1 MTGTKKRPKKKIS
14 AQFSARLARLGP
26 EDKIRAFVLLRA
38 GGPGSRSGRRQTRAE
53 REEAVKAF
61 RKSSGQALDDLD
73 KILKKH
79 DGRRL
84 ARRPNA
90 LGSLPVETTAAGV
103 RALARSRW
111 VQAVLEDQPIHFYR

>member
-1 MTGTKKRPKKKIS
+1 MLKQPKKKIS
-14 AQFSARLARLGP
+14 SQFSARLARLGP
-26 EDKIRAFVLLRA
+26 DDKVRAHVLLRA

-61 RKSSGQALDDLD
+61 RKKAGQALDDLD

-79 DGRRL
+79 SGRRL

-90 LGSLPVETTAAGV
+90 LGSLPVETTAAGI

-111 VQAVLEDQPIHFYR
+111 VQAVLEDQPIHLYR

>member
-1 MTGTKKRPKKKIS
+1 VTGTKKLPKKKIS
-14 AQFSARLARLGP
+14 AQFSARLARLEPG
-26 EDKIRAFVLLRA
+26 DKVRAFLLLRV

-79 DGRRL
+79 DGRLL

-90 LGSLPVETTAAGV
+90 LGSLPVETTAAGI

-111 VQAVLEDQPIHFYR
+111 VQAVFEDQPIHFYR

>member
-1 MTGTKKRPKKKIS
+1 VTGKKKQPKKKIS
-14 AQFSARLARLGP
+14 SQFSARLARLGP
-26 EDKIRAFVLLRA
+26 EDKVRAFVLLRA

-61 RKSSGQALDDLD
+61 RKSAGQALDDLD

-79 DGRRL
+79 DGRRM
-84 ARRPNA
+84 ARRPDA
-90 LGSLPVETTAAGV
+90 LGSLPVETTAAGI

-111 VQAVLEDQPIHFYR
+111 VQAVFEDQPIQFYR

>member
-1 MTGTKKRPKKKIS
+1 MTGTKKQPKKKIS

-26 EDKIRAFVLLRA
+26 EDKARAFVLLRA
-38 GGPGSRSGRRQTRAE
+38 GGPGSRSGRRQTREE

-61 RKSSGQALDDLD
+61 RKSAGQALDDLD

-79 DGRRL
+79 NGRRL
-84 ARRPNA
+84 ARRPDA
-90 LGSLPVETTAAGV
+90 LGSLPVEATAAGI

-111 VQAVLEDQPIHFYR
+111 VQAVLEDQPIQYYR

>member
-1 MTGTKKRPKKKIS
+1 MTETKRPSNKKIS
-14 AQFSARLARLGP
+14 AQFSARLARLKPG
-26 EDKIRAFVLLRA
+26 DKVHAFVLLRA

-53 REEAVKAF
+53 REAAVKAF
-61 RKSSGQALDDLD
+61 GKSSGQALDDLD
-73 KILKKH
+73 KILKEH

-90 LGSLPVETTAAGV
+90 LGSLPVETTAAGI

-111 VQAVLEDQPIHFYR
+111 VQAVFEDQPIHLYR

>member
-1 MTGTKKRPKKKIS
+1 MTGEKRLPKKKIS
-14 AQFSARLARLGP
+14 AQFSARLGRLGP
-26 EDKIRAFVLLRA
+26 EDKVRAFLLLRV

-79 DGRRL
+79 DGRML
-84 ARRPNA
+84 SRRPNA
-90 LGSLPVETTAAGV
+90 LGSLPVETTAAGI
-103 RALARSRW
+103 RALSRSRW
-111 VQAVLEDQPIHFYR
+111 VQAVLEDQPIHLYP

>member
-1 MTGTKKRPKKKIS
+1 MAGKKRRSKKKIS
-14 AQFSARLARLGP
+14 SAFSARLARLAP
-26 EDKIRAFVLLRA
+26 EDKVHAFVLLRA
-38 GGPGSRSGRRQTRAE
+38 GGAGSRSGKRQTRAE
-53 REEAVKAF
+53 REAAVKAA
-61 RKSSGQALDDLD
+61 RTSAERALPDID

-90 LGSLPVETTAAGV
+90 LGSLPVETTAAGI

-111 VQAVLEDQPIHFYR
+111 VQAVLEDQPIHLYR